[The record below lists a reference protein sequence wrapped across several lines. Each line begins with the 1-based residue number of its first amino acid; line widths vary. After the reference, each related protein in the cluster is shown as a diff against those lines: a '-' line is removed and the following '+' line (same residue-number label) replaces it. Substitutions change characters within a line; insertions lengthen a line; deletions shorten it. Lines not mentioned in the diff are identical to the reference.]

1 VSRTITSPVKRFS
14 GTVEL
19 ADPLTF
25 PQVFAFQD
33 SLDAVKAAEE
43 EGDTYRVNYAALPGI
58 IACVEAWHLEGMPE
72 RVTIESFP
80 ATPPI
85 AAARLIAWL
94 YGEITKGFQ
103 DAETVPNE

>member
-1 VSRTITSPVKRFS
+1 MSRTITSPVKRFS